1 MTEGFVFLPS
11 YYEAIRQLPDA
22 ERLMMYDAI
31 VQYGIEG
38 ELPEL
43 PPILNAAFLFCK
55 PNIDS
60 SKSRYFD
67 SVENGKKGGRPR
79 TKEKQKQ
86 EPTLPSAPEQK
97 PVLKKE
103 PEQSKVQNFEKAAF
117 ELQRPLQDFT
127 KPPFHLQNQDKD
139 KDTDTDKEMDTD
151 TDRDREMETDKE
163 TDVLSRTSPACHDGS
178 RRAIEAWNALGLTQ
192 VTRLSPESTRYRLL
206 TARIREHGI
215 DNVLTAIE
223 RIRTSDFLRG
233 QNRNGWV
240 ITLDWFV
247 KPNNFVKV
255 LDGNFDNHK
264 KAEGG
269 GSGVDW
275 IMNLEL

>member
-1 MTEGFVFLPS
+1 MTEGVVFLAS
-11 YYEAIRQLPDA
+11 YYEAIRGLPDA

-79 TKEKQKQ
+79 TKEKQEQ

-97 PVLKKE
+97 PVLKE
-103 PEQSKVQNFEKAAF
+103 EAEQSNVQNFEKAAF
-117 ELQRPLQDFT
+117 ELQRPLQDFA
-127 KPPFHLQNQDKD
+127 KPPFHPQNQDKD
-139 KDTDTDKEMDTD
+139 KETDKDK
-151 TDRDREMETDKE
+151 DRETEMETDKE
-163 TDVLSRTSPACHDGS
+163 IEKESDVLSRTSPACRDES

-192 VTRLSPESTRYRLL
+192 VTRISPESTRYRLL
-206 TARIREHGI
+206 TSRIREHGI